1 MKHKTKRIYYFKI
14 QGVPCA
20 YVTFFEGGSRVTPLF
35 QWRVKWPPFADELSR

>member
-20 YVTFFEGGSRVTPLF
+20 YVTFFEGGVSNTIVS
-35 QWRVKWPPFADELSR
+35 VES